1 MFDLVEK
8 LSAVELDSTPLLL
21 GGSEIRLMQ
30 FADDIVIIA
39 RSAEDFELL
48 LSRFEKYSDES
59 HQITSLT
66 KTQAMI
72 VSFDGD
78 SLTFDKMRC
87 RDIFA
92 KLRFF
97 GMATK
102 ILFAHTNLGARIFLP
117 NLSTNSP
124 GSTL

>member
-59 HQITSLT
+59 HQITS
-66 KTQAMI
+66 
-72 VSFDGD
+72 
-78 SLTFDKMRC
+78 
-87 RDIFA
+87 
-92 KLRFF
+92 
-97 GMATK
+97 
-102 ILFAHTNLGARIFLP
+102 
-117 NLSTNSP
+117 
-124 GSTL
+124 